1 MFLESPL
8 YISFEISFWSIY
20 CQTLMAKGREW
31 YNKIEKNKKKKFASV
46 WKKRTSN
53 LRWAQVESYFYGRTS
68 SSSSMSRPLF
78 VCFLLYW
85 MWCTIV
91 QQLYAVLFLYKQ
103 FIISII
109 EWNRLN
115 GKFDVFLVWW
125 WYESV
130 NFLVAADGIYNKS
143 FNQFNRV

>member
-1 MFLESPL
+1 MFAKKKKY
-8 YISFEISFWSIY
+8 YISTNCISNSFLKVSCIFNLIYFFWSIY

-31 YNKIEKNKKKKFASV
+31 NNKIEKNKKKIRQCLE
-46 WKKRTSN
+46 KKNIQFEMSAGWV
-53 LRWAQVESYFYGRTS
+53 LYFDGRT

-85 MWCTIV
+85 MWYAIV
-91 QQLYAVLFLYKQ
+91 QQLCGALLYKQ

-125 WYESV
+125 CYG
-130 NFLVAADGIYNKS
+130 DGMK
-143 FNQFNRV
+143 V